1 MRIAL
6 VLKQNEEKIGEHISQ
21 IVVFDVES
29 DKVIGVENATV
40 ESDDVGILSKWALT
54 EQVEEIYI
62 PEVDDQV
69 KPIFRMNGIT
79 MKAYDELGDNKLFQT
94 FIV

>member
-6 VLKQNEEKIGEHISQ
+6 VLRQEKKEVEDRISRV
-21 IVVFDVES
+21 IVFDVEN
-29 DKVIGVENATV
+29 DKVVGVENV
-40 ESDDVGILSKWALT
+40 DVASADLNTLSNWALT
-54 EQVEEIYI
+54 EQVEEIFV
-62 PEVDDQV
+62 PEANDRV
-69 KPIFRMNGIT
+69 KPYFNLKGIE